1 MTKSINERELVLG
14 ILLEVTRD
22 GEHSHIALRN
32 VLNKYQYL
40 DKKERAFITR
50 VTEGT
55 LERMIE
61 LDYIINQFS
70 KVKVNKMKP
79 VIRNIIR
86 SAVYQMKYMDSVP
99 NSAACNE
106 AVKLAVKKGFVNL
119 KGFVNGLLRNIDRN
133 LEQISYPDEK
143 DLEQYLS
150 VKYSM
155 PTWILRQWLAAYDRE
170 SVECMLQDFLKEKD
184 TIIRCDLG
192 QMPKEELVKALED
205 EGVHVEEHPYLPNAL
220 RISSYN
226 YLGELETFQKGAFSV
241 QDISSMLV
249 AHLAEPKEGD
259 EIIDVCAA
267 PGGKALHMA
276 EALCGTGHVQA
287 RDLTDYKVG
296 LIEENILR
304 SGMTNIEAVRWD
316 ATQKDETAV
325 EKADIV
331 VADLP
336 CSGLGVLGKKT
347 DLKYKMTEETQK
359 ELVALQRKML
369 STVKDYVK
377 PGGTLVYSTCT
388 IHEEE
393 NMGNVHWFLEQ
404 NKEFEL
410 VPIAQLLCEELK
422 NDVVEQGCIQL
433 LPGIHDSDGFFIAKF
448 RKVKC
453 E

>member
-1 MTKSINERELVLG
+1 M
-14 ILLEVTRD
+14 
-22 GEHSHIALRN
+22 
-32 VLNKYQYL
+32 
-40 DKKERAFITR
+40 
-50 VTEGT
+50 
-55 LERMIE
+55 
-61 LDYIINQFS
+61 
-70 KVKVNKMKP
+70 
-79 VIRNIIR
+79 
-86 SAVYQMKYMDSVP
+86 
-99 NSAACNE
+99 
-106 AVKLAVKKGFVNL
+106 
-119 KGFVNGLLRNIDRN
+119 NGLLRNIDRD

-170 SVECMLQDFLKEKD
+170 IVECMLQDFLKEKD

-192 QMPKEELVKALED
+192 QMSKEELVKSLED
-205 EGVHVEEHPYLPNAL
+205 EGVHVEEHPYLPYAL

-249 AHLAEPKEGD
+249 EHLAEPKEGD

-276 EALCGTGHVQA
+276 ESLCGTGRVQA

-316 ATQKDETAV
+316 ATQKDETAF

-331 VADLP
+331 MADLP

-369 STVKDYVK
+369 SAVKDYVK

>member
-1 MTKSINERELVLG
+1 M
-14 ILLEVTRD
+14 
-22 GEHSHIALRN
+22 
-32 VLNKYQYL
+32 
-40 DKKERAFITR
+40 
-50 VTEGT
+50 
-55 LERMIE
+55 
-61 LDYIINQFS
+61 
-70 KVKVNKMKP
+70 
-79 VIRNIIR
+79 
-86 SAVYQMKYMDSVP
+86 
-99 NSAACNE
+99 
-106 AVKLAVKKGFVNL
+106 
-119 KGFVNGLLRNIDRN
+119 
-133 LEQISYPDEK
+133 
-143 DLEQYLS
+143 
-150 VKYSM
+150 
-155 PTWILRQWLAAYDRE
+155 
-170 SVECMLQDFLKEKD
+170 
-184 TIIRCDLG
+184 
-192 QMPKEELVKALED
+192 
-205 EGVHVEEHPYLPNAL
+205 
-220 RISSYN
+220 
-226 YLGELETFQKGAFSV
+226 

>member
-192 QMPKEELVKALED
+192 QMPKEELVKALEG
-205 EGVHVEEHPYLPNAL
+205 EGVHVEEHPYLPYAL
-220 RISSYN
+220 RKSSYN

-276 EALCGTGHVQA
+276 EVLCGTGHVQA
-287 RDLTDYKVG
+287 RDLTEYKVG

>member
-1 MTKSINERELVLG
+1 MTKAINERELVLG
-14 ILLEVTRD
+14 ILLEVTRE

-79 VIRNIIR
+79 VIRNIVR
-86 SAVYQMKYMDSVP
+86 SAVYQIKYMDFVP

-106 AVKLAVKKGFVNL
+106 AVKLAGKKGFVNL
-119 KGFVNGLLRNIDRN
+119 KGFVNGLLRNIERN
-133 LEQISYPDEK
+133 LEQIVYPDEK

-155 PTWILRQWLAAYDRE
+155 PTWILKQWLSVYDRE
-170 SVECMLQDFLKEKD
+170 TVECTLQDFLKEKD
-184 TIIRCDLG
+184 TTIRCNLS
-192 QMPKEELVKALED
+192 QMSKEELVKALEE
-205 EGVHVEEHPYLPNAL
+205 EGVHVKEHPYLPYAL
-220 RISSYN
+220 QISSYN
-226 YLGELETFQKGAFSV
+226 YLGELETFQRGAFSV
-241 QDISSMLV
+241 QDISSMFV
-249 AHLAEPKEGD
+249 AHLANPKAGD

-276 EALCGTGHVQA
+276 EMLCGSGHVEA

-296 LIEENILR
+296 LIAENIAR
-304 SGMTNIEAVRWD
+304 FGMTNIEVVKLD
-316 ATQKDETAV
+316 ATQKDEKSV

-347 DLKYKMTEETQK
+347 DLKYKMTEETEK
-359 ELVALQRKML
+359 ELVTLQRKIL
-369 STVKDYVK
+369 STVKEYVK
-377 PGGTLVYSTCT
+377 SGGTLLYSTCT
-388 IHEEE
+388 IHEKE
-393 NMGNVHWFLEQ
+393 NIGNVHWFLKE

-410 VPIAQLLCEELK
+410 VPIADVLCEELK
-422 NDVVEQGCIQL
+422 KDVLEDGCIQL
-433 LPGIHDSDGFFIAKF
+433 LPGVHDSDGFFIAKF
-448 RKVKC
+448 RKRKC
-453 E
+453 K

>member
-1 MTKSINERELVLG
+1 MTKAINERELVLG

-79 VIRNIIR
+79 VIRNIVR
-86 SAVYQMKYMDSVP
+86 SAVYQIKYMDSVP

-119 KGFVNGLLRNIDRN
+119 KGFVNGLLRNIARN
-133 LEQISYPDEK
+133 LDQISYPDEQ
-143 DLEQYLS
+143 EIESYFS

-155 PTWILRQWLAAYDRE
+155 PTWILKQWLSVYDKKT
-170 SVECMLQDFLKEKD
+170 VACMLEDFLKEKD
-184 TIIRCDLG
+184 TTIRCN
-192 QMPKEELVKALED
+192 QNEMSKEELCSQLER
-205 EGVHVEEHPYLPNAL
+205 EGVHVEQHPYLPYAL
-220 RISSYN
+220 KISSYN
-226 YLGELETFQKGAFSV
+226 YLGELDTFQKGAFSV

-249 AHLAEPKEGD
+249 THLADPKEGD
-259 EIIDVCAA
+259 EVIDVCAA
-267 PGGKALHMA
+267 PGGKSLHMA
-276 EALCGTGHVQA
+276 EILNGTGHVEA

-296 LIEENILR
+296 LIEENISR
-304 SGMTNIEAVRWD
+304 SGMKNITAVRKD
-316 ATQKDETAV
+316 ATLPDEKSY

-331 VADLP
+331 IADLP

-347 DLKYKMTEETQK
+347 DLKYKMTEETQQ
-359 ELVALQRKML
+359 ELVMLQRKML
-369 STVKDYVK
+369 SVVKDYVK
-377 PGGTLVYSTCT
+377 PDGILIYSTCT

-410 VPIAQLLCEELK
+410 MPVQGLLCDELK
-422 NDVVEQGCIQL
+422 SAVIEEGCIQL
-433 LPGIHDSDGFFIAKF
+433 LPGLHDSDGFFIAKF
-448 RKVKC
+448 RKVRHR
-453 E
+453 

>member
-1 MTKSINERELVLG
+1 MW
-14 ILLEVTRD
+14 
-22 GEHSHIALRN
+22 
-32 VLNKYQYL
+32 QY
-40 DKKERAFITR
+40 
-50 VTEGT
+50 
-55 LERMIE
+55 
-61 LDYIINQFS
+61 
-70 KVKVNKMKP
+70 
-79 VIRNIIR
+79 
-86 SAVYQMKYMDSVP
+86 
-99 NSAACNE
+99 
-106 AVKLAVKKGFVNL
+106 
-119 KGFVNGLLRNIDRN
+119 
-133 LEQISYPDEK
+133 
-143 DLEQYLS
+143 
-150 VKYSM
+150 
-155 PTWILRQWLAAYDRE
+155 
-170 SVECMLQDFLKEKD
+170 
-184 TIIRCDLG
+184 
-192 QMPKEELVKALED
+192 
-205 EGVHVEEHPYLPNAL
+205 
-220 RISSYN
+220 
-226 YLGELETFQKGAFSV
+226 
-241 QDISSMLV
+241 
-249 AHLAEPKEGD
+249 LAEPKEGD

-276 EALCGTGHVQA
+276 EVLCGTGHVQA
-287 RDLTDYKVG
+287 RDLTEYKVG